1 MTMPVSVVVPSRPV
15 VVAMA
20 VGIVVGSGATWW
32 LFSRRLTA
40 ALQRLAQQILDLRR
54 DIDRLRSLVEER
66 VLPREARR
74 NDATEFA
81 DDDDDVYED
90 AYDGYQTCC
99 HS

>member
-40 ALQRLAQQILDLRR
+40 ALQRLAQQILDLSR

-90 AYDGYQTCC
+90 AYDGYQTCY

>member
-20 VGIVVGSGATWW
+20 VGVVVGSGATWW